1 MDGTAQPALDQ
12 AFGYDENSRL
22 TSIMTNAASWGIGYD
37 ANGHRTGI
45 SLNGSL
51 STYSVEPTSNRV
63 ISITNPA
70 SSFAYDSAG
79 NTTTDSASDGTGYT
93 ATYTCAAGSR
103 RSLRRP

>member
-45 SLNGSL
+45 GAVRISVCEAVELNWLLADSLIDC
-51 STYSVEPTSNRV
+51 RA
-63 ISITNPA
+63 PA
-70 SSFAYDSAG
+70 V
-79 NTTTDSASDGTGYT
+79 
-93 ATYTCAAGSR
+93 
-103 RSLRRP
+103 